1 MYTDTPANRDLSHA
15 RDHTAQG
22 KDESLWR
29 SVALPARTA
38 DCVRLG
44 RVQDVRQDGDVERGF
59 AVKYVAKSNV
69 PRGSRSVPKSRSL
82 RHTVIATLLIGFAL
96 LSGVQFLLTGAFVA
110 NRVQGI
116 EAMDA
121 FAKLQR
127 LHYALDQ
134 LRDELARTNADWA
147 IWDDAFNFV
156 TGKNP
161 AFPEENLPIETF
173 QRLNLNVIVIVD
185 DDGRVL
191 FARMLA
197 PNGAVLT
204 DATQELIAAAQS
216 NLASPDRSGFVASS
230 YGPMIVSIRQIQ
242 DSQELQLSKA
252 RMLMGRALVLTAPV
266 ISRVTAV
273 PMTFDPLNAVDRPM
287 QGEQEQRTAIFEG
300 RNALFLS
307 DQEIHGY
314 SPIDDV
320 WGKPLAMLHA
330 QIERSLQPGLARAR
344 RFLFAITL
352 FVGAVFGLAG
362 LFVLRKRV
370 VKPIEQL
377 VEATTTIGSGITGP
391 RRLDENHHALEFI
404 ALSKSINSMLS
415 QIELQQTLRADRDAA
430 IEANRLKSEFL
441 ATMSHEIRTP
451 MNGVLGMCELLQRT
465 ELNTRQRHLSDT
477 LLRSAKSLLGIL
489 NDILDFSKIES
500 GKLLLEA
507 APFSLHEVIQ
517 NVNAPFATAAQAKG
531 IEFATH
537 IDAAVPPIV
546 IGDALRIRQVLNNL
560 VSNAVKF
567 TKAGAISVHCSVDRS
582 DANGVKLR
590 IVVKDSGIGIAPAAL
605 PKIFEAFAQ
614 AESSTTRQ
622 FGGTGLGLAIVR
634 RIVELMGGEVGVNS
648 EQQRGSSFWFTMQL
662 QRAATLTE
670 LLPANAVDA
679 TGPRFSTLNAP
690 SVLLAEDNPV
700 NREVLT
706 EMLEV
711 IGCKVQSV
719 ENGAQALA
727 AVAATSFDAILMDCQ
742 MPVMDGHA
750 ATAELRVLERETERR
765 RSFIV
770 ALTADATLEN
780 RERCFDSGMDA
791 VMTKPISQARLRDL
805 VMQAVRSGHAVA

>member
-1 MYTDTPANRDLSHA
+1 MSKP
-15 RDHTAQG
+15 
-22 KDESLWR
+22 
-29 SVALPARTA
+29 
-38 DCVRLG
+38 
-44 RVQDVRQDGDVERGF
+44 
-59 AVKYVAKSNV
+59 
-69 PRGSRSVPKSRSL
+69 RSL
-82 RHTVIATLLIGFAL
+82 RQTVIATLLIGFVL
-96 LSGVQFLLTGAFVA
+96 LSGVQFLLAGAFIS

-116 EAMDA
+116 EALDG

-147 IWDDAFNFV
+147 IWDEAFNFV
-156 TGKNP
+156 RGENP
-161 AFPEENLPIETF
+161 DFPEDNLPIDTF

-185 DDGRVL
+185 DQGGVL

-197 PNGAVLT
+197 PGGAELT
-204 DATQELIAAAQS
+204 DVTPELIAAAQS
-216 NLASPDRSGFVASS
+216 NLAAPDRSGFVAST
-230 YGPMIVSIRQIQ
+230 YGPMLVSIRQIQ
-242 DSQELQLSKA
+242 ESSELQFSNA
-252 RMLMGRALVLTAPV
+252 RMLMGRALVSTAPV

-273 PMTFDPLNAVDRPM
+273 PMTFEPLNAIDRLAP
-287 QGEQEQRTAIFEG
+287 GEDADRAAIFED

-307 DQEIHGY
+307 GHAIHGY

-320 WGKPLAMLHA
+320 WGKPLALLHA
-330 QIERSLQPGLARAR
+330 QIDRPLQPGLARAL

-370 VKPIEQL
+370 VQPIEQL
-377 VEATTTIGSGITGP
+377 VEGTTTIASGATGES
-391 RRLDENHHALEFI
+391 RLEENHHAKEFI
-404 ALSKSINSMLS
+404 ALSKSINSMLG
-415 QIELQQTLRADRDAA
+415 QIELQQSLRADRDAA
-430 IEANRLKSEFL
+430 VEANRLKSEFL

-465 ELNTRQRHLSDT
+465 ELNARQRHLSET

-500 GKLLLEA
+500 GKLVLED
-507 APFSLHEVIQ
+507 APFSIPELIQ
-517 NVNAPFATAAQAKG
+517 NACAPFATAAQAKG
-531 IEFATH
+531 IDFSIHT
-537 IDAAVPPIV
+537 DAAVPSIA
-546 IGDALRIRQVLNNL
+546 IGDPLRIRQVLNNL

-567 TKAGAISVHCSVDRS
+567 TKAGAISVRCSVEHS
-582 DANGVKLR
+582 DAGGVKLR
-590 IVVKDSGIGIAPAAL
+590 IVVADSGIGIAPDAL
-605 PKIFEAFAQ
+605 TRIFDSFAQ

-634 RIVELMGGEVGVNS
+634 RIVELMGGEVGVQS
-648 EQQRGSSFWFTMQL
+648 EPQRGSSFWFTMQL
-662 QRAATLTE
+662 QRATALTD
-670 LLPANAVDA
+670 LMPANPIDA
-679 TGPRFSTLNAP
+679 TGPRFSTLNP
-690 SVLLAEDNPV
+690 PRVLLAEDNPV

-711 IGCKVQSV
+711 MGCQVQSV
-719 ENGAQALA
+719 ENGAQALETLA
-727 AVAATSFDAILMDCQ
+727 GASFDAILMDCQ

-750 ATAELRVLERETERR
+750 AAAELRVLERETDRR
-765 RSFIV
+765 RAFIV
-770 ALTADATLEN
+770 ALTADATIEN

-805 VMQAVRSGHAVA
+805 VMQAVRSTNAA